1 MNERTYQLA
10 LAGMLHDIGKFMLR
24 AGEGGVQAW
33 DDEAKR
39 TYGYKHAM
47 LTDSFVAQYTPE
59 PWRAALRGPAGN
71 HHRPQTPDDRIVTLA
86 DWLSAGERRNDR
98 DDDLPRG
105 VKQRLSIF
113 SAVTLDGEKLEGEA
127 LARAYL
133 PLKPLA
139 MQADALFPDEA
150 QTDVDAAYRQL
161 WEAFRQEA
169 EMLRDAHAEEGDL
182 SIYAENLLML
192 MQRYAWSIPSA
203 YYQTTPDVS
212 LYDHSRMTGALAAV
226 LMDLSDDQIS
236 AMLESS
242 HDQSTEEV
250 ALLVGGDI
258 SGVQDFIYTITS
270 KGAASALRGR
280 SFYLQLLTEAIARYT
295 LRRLDLPV
303 TNLIYQGGGNFY
315 ILARASDQE
324 KLTEIGREI
333 NQVLLQHHQGDL
345 YVALAG
351 EPLAVTDFYDGR
363 LSNKWME
370 LAEQQQ
376 VMKLRRFSDLD
387 AANLAVLF
395 QPQGDGGNEDKLCQV
410 CGREHPDTHMEKD
423 VRKCPQCLSY
433 EALGNDLRN
442 ARFLTL
448 ELLPESGAT
457 KADLMQAPGRAED
470 VLAAFGLKAHVF
482 SDLDDAPD
490 TEHALVML
498 AIKDEALEELRPG
511 RRLAVGRRFL
521 VNVTPTISQKE
532 IADARKADLK
542 ELPAAGSVK
551 PFHVLA
557 WQSTGI
563 KRLGVLRMD
572 VDNLG
577 RIFSDGLGQK
587 ATLSRVAGLSFAISL
602 YFEGW
607 VEQIAESMSGDRLYS
622 IYSGG
627 DDLFF
632 VGSWDAVVDFARQVR
647 ADLDRYTAHHPAIHA
662 SAGIE
667 LVGGKYPLSQAARD
681 AGEAES
687 AAKSYLDGAH
697 AKDAIS
703 FLGQVQPWSRF
714 GLEARSGMDSVV
726 GLTLL
731 LDDMVRSGAPRSL
744 IRQLSRLY
752 AQYDAALQ
760 ARARRGDDTV
770 GQGQPQTLWGPW
782 MWRGYYLLKRAKQ
795 ADIRT
800 LAQTLHEDDFRSMA
814 WMGLAARWADLLQR
828 R

>member
-1 MNERTYQLA
+1 
-10 LAGMLHDIGKFMLR
+10 
-24 AGEGGVQAW
+24 
-33 DDEAKR
+33 
-39 TYGYKHAM
+39 
-47 LTDSFVAQYTPE
+47 
-59 PWRAALRGPAGN
+59 
-71 HHRPQTPDDRIVTLA
+71 
-86 DWLSAGERRNDR
+86 
-98 DDDLPRG
+98 
-105 VKQRLSIF
+105 
-113 SAVTLDGEKLEGEA
+113 
-127 LARAYL
+127 
-133 PLKPLA
+133 
-139 MQADALFPDEA
+139 
-150 QTDVDAAYRQL
+150 
-161 WEAFRQEA
+161 
-169 EMLRDAHAEEGDL
+169 
-182 SIYAENLLML
+182 
-192 MQRYAWSIPSA
+192 
-203 YYQTTPDVS
+203 
-212 LYDHSRMTGALAAV
+212 
-226 LMDLSDDQIS
+226 
-236 AMLESS
+236 
-242 HDQSTEEV
+242 
-250 ALLVGGDI
+250 
-258 SGVQDFIYTITS
+258 
-270 KGAASALRGR
+270 
-280 SFYLQLLTEAIARYT
+280 
-295 LRRLDLPV
+295 
-303 TNLIYQGGGNFY
+303 
-315 ILARASDQE
+315 
-324 KLTEIGREI
+324 
-333 NQVLLQHHQGDL
+333 
-345 YVALAG
+345 
-351 EPLAVTDFYDGR
+351 
-363 LSNKWME
+363 
-370 LAEQQQ
+370 
-376 VMKLRRFSDLD
+376 
-387 AANLAVLF
+387 
-395 QPQGDGGNEDKLCQV
+395 
-410 CGREHPDTHMEKD
+410 
-423 VRKCPQCLSY
+423 
-433 EALGNDLRN
+433 
-442 ARFLTL
+442 
-448 ELLPESGAT
+448 LLPESGAA

-482 SDLDDAPD
+482 SDQDDQNDAPN

-572 VDNLG
+572 VDNMGKL
-577 RIFSDGLGQK
+577 FAEGLGDK
-587 ATLSRVAGLSFAISL
+587 AALSRIASLSFAASL

-607 VEQIAESMSGDRLYS
+607 VEKLAEMQRASACGWSDRLYS

-632 VGSWDAVVDFARQVR
+632 VGSWDAVVEFARQVR
-647 ADLDRYTAHHPAIHA
+647 ADLTPYAAHHPAIHA

-744 IRQLSRLY
+744 LRQLSRLY

-814 WMGLAARWADLLQR
+814 WMGLAARWADLLSK
-828 R
+828 